1 MTTHNL
7 VGRRAQEHLHL
18 LGSEGLLCPCLCN
31 PNIVLDIGLSRIS
44 FILQL
49 IPGTLPLIPK
59 RNNLFNRG
67 SQGGC
72 SRRLSARSS
81 WGSWSD
87 GGPLIHHLHSSS
99 PNVGKGLVLLGLHS
113 CVHSLIKLHCHPCKR
128 KILVKKKLKRRRRRR
143 RKEQHR

>member
-7 VGRRAQEHLHL
+7 IRRHAREHLYL
-18 LGSEGLLCPCLCN
+18 LGNKGLLRSCQRD
-31 PNIVLDIGLSRIS
+31 PNIVPDTKRSRVS
-44 FILQL
+44 FIFQV
-49 IPGTLPLIPK
+49 IPDTLPLIPK
-59 RNNLFNRG
+59 RNNLFNQG

-113 CVHSLIKLHCHPCKR
+113 YVHSLIKLHCHPCKR